1 MVVDGEDDG
10 ENVFCVVDE
19 AAGGGAGTEVAKAEL
34 TVLGPK
40 GAKLAVG
47 GEEDIHGG

>member
-1 MVVDGEDDG
+1 MERTSFVWLM
-10 ENVFCVVDE
+10 
-19 AAGGGAGTEVAKAEL
+19 KRQAEL